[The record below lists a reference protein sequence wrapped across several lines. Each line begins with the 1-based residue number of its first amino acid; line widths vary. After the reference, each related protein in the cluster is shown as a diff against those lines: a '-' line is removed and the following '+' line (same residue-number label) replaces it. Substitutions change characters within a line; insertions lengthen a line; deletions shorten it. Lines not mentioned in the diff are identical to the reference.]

1 MIVAVGLT
9 MVMYST
15 GAPLIVLGVL
25 LPTLIHVSLLT
36 PVFMTLG
43 AYRSGSKAQ
52 ALLIVVYLAAVAA
65 ILLVPPSARTIVPTF
80 GQAARE
86 YFGNV
91 APALGSVLGIPD
103 LTLDT
108 RFTSLLAFI
117 YSYHYLNW
125 FIKADVIRWADIPRS
140 RLILVCAASAAS
152 TALYAFNYA
161 LGFTVLLALSLLH
174 VVLEFP
180 LNTLALRQL
189 GAAIGQAALARSHQR
204 A

>member
-1 MIVAVGLT
+1 
-9 MVMYST
+9 
-15 GAPLIVLGVL
+15 
-25 LPTLIHVSLLT
+25 
-36 PVFMTLG
+36 VFMALG
-43 AYRSGSKAQ
+43 AYRSGSRMQ
-52 ALLIVVYLAAVAA
+52 ALLIVVYLTALAA
-65 ILLVPPSARTIVPTF
+65 ILLVPPSASTIVPTF
-80 GQAARE
+80 GHAARE

-117 YSYHYLNW
+117 YSYHYLSCL
-125 FIKADVIRWADIPRS
+125 IKADVRRWPDVPRS
-140 RLILVCAASAAS
+140 RLTLLGAASAAS
-152 TALYAFNYA
+152 PALSAFDYA

-189 GAAIGQAALARSHQR
+189 GAAIGQAAFARSHQR